1 MAWLQNQSSRKFE
14 VKNSGC
20 HGGFLHL
27 DTYQLHT
34 KLYVNRKV
42 KCSGCFWNIFILL
55 KYFFHHAT
63 KFSIIIGNE
72 LQRIWTSW
80 IIGSETYNLN
90 SLNHLFI
97 SSFIHS
103 LHNYLL
109 STHYFLDLLSFDFE
123 VSSGR
128 TLFETPSV
136 EEKDTIKC
144 KFWEQSSTNQNSATQ
159 VFS

>member
-1 MAWLQNQSSRKFE
+1 MILKKGMAWLQNQSSRKFE

-34 KLYVNRKV
+34 KLYVNKKI
-42 KCSGCFWNIFILL
+42 KCSGCFWRIFILL

-80 IIGSETYNLN
+80 IIGSEAYNLD

-97 SSFIHS
+97 CSFIHS
-103 LHNYLL
+103 LHKYLL
-109 STHYFLDLLSFDFE
+109 STHHFFRPSIIQFCSKQWEDFIWNIFCRRQ
-123 VSSGR
+123 GH
-128 TLFETPSV
+128 
-136 EEKDTIKC
+136 
-144 KFWEQSSTNQNSATQ
+144 N
-159 VFS
+159 